1 MSDVAV
7 NNDTFASGRYSKR
20 KRTPVTYN
28 LPELDVSDSES
39 DFDTPQ
45 SKVRYASVLLCI
57 KANYPQKRTARV
69 TSRPLPKR
77 RQFPFM
83 QLPAEI
89 RNMIYSYALTDPS
102 GINLV
107 ATFKHKRR
115 TVERVS
121 AETQSKFRRAY
132 CRQARLNDEVRAK
145 YEEPVTLVP
154 SLLAVSKQIHY
165 EAQDVLYSNDF
176 IFADTFAL
184 YSLLINLGPSG
195 AKHLKTVRL
204 LGWGYGRAM
213 KAYNHAC
220 FAVLVWAINITAFH
234 IECNIG
240 WYRTPKSCADQIY
253 RDAFP
258 WLEAI
263 GRETGKMDAAVDIL
277 KFEMEAFER
286 KQWNGTTQV
295 TIPGEERYVEFK
307 AALSKLLDVQQKR
320 VLAKP
325 MKKRKLAKTDEL

>member
-1 MSDVAV
+1 MSDIAV
-7 NNDTFASGRYSKR
+7 NQATFALGRYSKR
-20 KRTPVTYN
+20 KRTQVTYC
-28 LPELDVSDSES
+28 LSELDVSDSDS

-45 SKVRYASVLLCI
+45 TKKQRA
-57 KANYPQKRTARV
+57 KT

-77 RQFPFM
+77 QIFPFM
-83 QLPAEI
+83 KLPAEI
-89 RNMIYSYALTDPS
+89 RNMVYAYALIDPS

-121 AETQSKFRRAY
+121 EETQSNVASRFY
-132 CRQARLNDEVRAK
+132 YQPGRLNDEVRAK
-145 YEEPVTLVP
+145 CEVPISLAP
-154 SLLAVSKQIHY
+154 SLLAVSKQVHY
-165 EAQDVLYSNDF
+165 EAREVLYSNEF

-184 YSLLINLGPSG
+184 YNLLINLGPSG
-195 AKHLKTVRL
+195 AKQLKTLRL

-220 FAVLVWAINITAFH
+220 FAVLAWATNITAFH
-234 IECNIG
+234 IDCTTG
-240 WYRTPKSCADQIY
+240 WRQSPKSSAEQIY

-258 WLEAI
+258 WLEAV
-263 GRETGKMDAAVDIL
+263 GRETGTVDAAIDII
-277 KFEMEAFER
+277 KVNVETFETR
-286 KQWNGTTQV
+286 HWNGTSQV
-295 TIPGEERYVEFK
+295 IIPGQQNYAKFK

-325 MKKRKLAKTDEL
+325 TKRRKISKTDEL